1 MAAAATIPGDGDLE
15 LFVVKAL
22 TRAGLLPLSSTDAGA
37 DCAVDVKVDVDAV
50 VAQANAVVI
59 PCRITRSRRPG
70 NRAGTA
76 GSDADD
82 DGGVYE
88 CERLV
93 VKHVDIS
100 RVQYRNDEHRER
112 TRASYVRPYA
122 LNPEP

>member
-37 DCAVDVKVDVDAV
+37 DCAVEVEVDVDAV

-76 GSDADD
+76 GSDAD